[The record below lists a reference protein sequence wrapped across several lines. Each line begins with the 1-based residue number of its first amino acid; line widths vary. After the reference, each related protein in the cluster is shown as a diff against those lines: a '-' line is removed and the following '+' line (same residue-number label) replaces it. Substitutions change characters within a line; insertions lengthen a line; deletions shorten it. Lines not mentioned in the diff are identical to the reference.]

1 VKSYGADTLR
11 LFEMFLGPLEAT
23 KPWDEKGIKG
33 PHNFLARAYRLV
45 ANTENITTG
54 AEDTE
59 VLKSLHKTIRKVT
72 EDIEELRFNTAISA
86 MMIFLNVAMK
96 KEKITRET
104 ASTFVKLLSPFAPH
118 LGEELWQL
126 TGHDCT
132 LAYEPWPV
140 ADEKYLKE
148 DTFECPVSVNGK
160 MRFKIELPVDL
171 SREEVTR
178 IVLADERAQK
188 WIGDATPKVIVVPNR
203 IVNIVL

>member
-1 VKSYGADTLR
+1 
-11 LFEMFLGPLEAT
+11 
-23 KPWDEKGIKG
+23 
-33 PHNFLARAYRLV
+33 
-45 ANTENITTG
+45 
-54 AEDTE
+54 

-72 EDIEELRFNTAISA
+72 EDIESLRFNTAISA

-126 TGHDCT
+126 TGHSGT

-140 ADEKYLKE
+140 ANEKYLKE
-148 DTFECPVSVNGK
+148 DLFECPVSVNGK

-178 IVLADERAQK
+178 IVLEDERARK
-188 WIGDATPKVIVVPNR
+188 WIGTAKPKVIVVPNR